1 MFVPRS
7 ASPFEESAAAADL
20 DAAQGAVA
28 VEMEAATVFA
38 VAQRRGVRAA
48 CVLGVT
54 DVSQANG
61 ALRAGPQRIEE
72 IGLRVGEAGYSSLR
86 IR

>member
-1 MFVPRS
+1 
-7 ASPFEESAAAADL
+7 
-20 DAAQGAVA
+20 
-28 VEMEAATVFA
+28 
-38 VAQRRGVRAA
+38 VRAA